1 MPQLF
6 DLKRRRNEALV
17 KTEAILADAEKAQR
31 QMTSSET
38 ANFNTAMREVQELNA
53 QIAPIERSNTLL
65 QQVKNNGGMLIPG
78 GPGSGMH
85 ETQQAPMTAEYRE
98 AQGNWIRSRGREV
111 SPVLSAGFDP
121 VVGGYKFAGIAYQP
135 VQRSASYEGS
145 NTVGGY
151 AVPSFVEPQIIPL
164 APPEF
169 GVESI
174 CDVIGTVA
182 DLKFPR
188 QTAAG
193 TAALKSESGGSN
205 NAFGGSDPTID
216 QFTLTANMA
225 GHIAT
230 ASWELLQDVQVF
242 QSFLVQDVLLSLAI
256 LKEGYYI
263 TGSGSG
269 QPQGLLGNVGAG
281 ATGVVADGSG
291 NLLSI
296 QSTFDCMG
304 FLKAY
309 YYNKNTRWLMARAT
323 AIELR
328 KAQMQSNL
336 YAPVFTSEGG
346 KDYLHGIEV
355 AYSSSMPAIAPG
367 NTPVLFG
374 DFKAGYIVGIRGGAG
389 VNVKILDQPKANL
402 GLLDILGYQRVD
414 GKVRRSEAIQGITLH
429 T

>member
-1 MPQLF
+1 MAQLAS
-6 DLKRRRNEALV
+6 LKQ
-17 KTEAILADAEKAQR
+17 QR
-31 QMTSSET
+31 QTHLDEADRILKSCEST
-38 ANFNTAMREVQELNA
+38 KRAPHANESVQVDTHMAAVTRLNA
-53 QIAPIERSNTLL
+53 QIQDIEVKNTLRT
-65 QQVKNNGGMLIPG
+65 QFPTGQIIPG
-78 GPGSGMH
+78 GPGAAMYGSQH
-85 ETQQAPMTAEYRE
+85 VPMTAEYRE
-98 AQGNWIRSRGREV
+98 AQGDWIRSRGREV
-111 SPVLSAGFDP
+111 SPLLSAGFDP
-121 VVGGYKFAGIAYQP
+121 VVGGYKFAGSVPRISA
-135 VQRSASYEGS
+135 ASYEGS

-151 AVPSFVEPQIIPL
+151 AVPSFVEPQIVPL
-164 APPEF
+164 GPPEF

-174 CDVIGTVA
+174 CDVMATVA

-216 QFTLTANMA
+216 QFTLTANMV

-242 QSFLVQDVLLSLAI
+242 QSFLVQDVLLSIAI
-256 LKEGYYI
+256 LKEGYYV
-263 TGSGSG
+263 TGSGTG

-281 ATGVVADGSG
+281 VTGAVADSSG

-304 FLKAY
+304 TLKAY
-309 YYNKNTRWLMARAT
+309 YYNPNTRWLMSRAT

-336 YAPVFTSEGG
+336 YAPVFVSEGG
-346 KDYLHGIEV
+346 KDYLHGVEV
-355 AYSSSMPAIAPG
+355 AYSSSMPAIAAG

-389 VNVKILDQPKANL
+389 VNVKILDQPKASL

-414 GKVRRSEAIQGITLH
+414 GRVRRSEAIQGITLH